1 MNKLDIRPLV
11 EKIFQKGKAQGLG
24 DMEVYYSAG
33 RSLSLKVFQKEL
45 DGYSLSESE
54 GLSLRGEYKGKM
66 GYSYTEKVDE
76 SSIDILVKNVVE
88 NATVIDSDDEEFIY
102 EGSKDYR
109 KIDTFNPD
117 LEKVEEAEKIK
128 FVKELEVEA
137 FKLDERISSVET
149 CVYGDGYGETVMSN
163 TKGLYLH
170 DKSNIAYT
178 YVVVVAK
185 EGSDIKTGMAYRTG
199 NDFAKFNAKE
209 IAEEAVKE
217 ALSLLGA
224 KSVKSGDY
232 PVVIRNNAAADL
244 LEAFTGIFSA
254 ESVQKDLS
262 LLKGKLNQQIGSEKF
277 TLIDDPFMD
286 EGLASKSFDGEGV
299 ACKFK
304 KVVDKG
310 VLKTYFHN
318 LKTAK
323 KDNIETTGNASKGSY
338 KASIGISPSNFYVEK
353 GNRTLDEIIAE
364 MDRGIMITELQGLH
378 SGLNSISGD
387 FSLAALGYEIKGGKI
402 AGPVEQIT
410 VAGNYFE
417 MLKNIEEVGSDLK
430 FGLPG
435 EAYIG
440 SPSLKIKKLSIAG
453 E

>member
-1 MNKLDIRPLV
+1 MDIKPLV
-11 EKIFQKGKAQGLG
+11 EKIFLKGKAEGLG

-33 RSLSLKVFQKEL
+33 SSLSLKVFEKEL

-54 GLSLRGEYKGKM
+54 GLSLRGVYKGKM

-76 SSIDILVKNVVE
+76 SSIELLVKNALE
-88 NATVIDSDDEEFIY
+88 NAMVIDSDDEEFIF
-102 EGSKDYR
+102 EGSKEY
-109 KIDTFNPD
+109 KKVDTFNPGLED
-117 LEKVEEAEKIK
+117 VSELEKINFVKSLEEEAFNIDK
-128 FVKELEVEA
+128 
-137 FKLDERISSVET
+137 RITSVET

-170 DKSNIAYT
+170 DKSNLAYT

-185 EGSDIKTGMAYRTG
+185 EGDDIKTGMAYRTG
-199 NDFAKFNAKE
+199 NDFSKFNAKE
-209 IAEEAVKE
+209 IAQEAVKE
-217 ALSLLGA
+217 ALDLLGA
-224 KSVKSGDY
+224 KSVKSGEY
-232 PVVIRNNAAADL
+232 AVVIRNNAAADL

-254 ESVQKDLS
+254 ESVQKNLS
-262 LLKGKLNQQIGSEKF
+262 LLKGKLDQQIGSEKF
-277 TLIDDPFMD
+277 TLVDDPFMED
-286 EGLASKSFDGEGV
+286 GLASKSFDGEGV
-299 ACKFK
+299 ACKYK

-338 KASIGISPSNFYVEK
+338 KSSIGISPTNFYVEK
-353 GNRTLDEIIAE
+353 GEKSLDEIISS
-364 MDRGIMITELQGLH
+364 MDSGIMITELQGLH

-387 FSLAALGYEIKGGKI
+387 FSLAALGYAIKGGKI

-440 SPSLKIKKLSIAG
+440 SPSLKIKKLAIAG

>member
-1 MNKLDIRPLV
+1 MDMKMLID
-11 EKIFQKGKAQGLG
+11 KIFAEGKKQGIN
-24 DMEVYYSAG
+24 DMEVFYSAG
-33 RSLSLKVFQKEL
+33 SSLSLKVFQKEL

-54 GLSLRGEYKGKM
+54 GLGLRGMYNNKM

-76 SSIDILVKNVVE
+76 TSIDLLVKNIKE
-88 NATVIDSDDEEFIY
+88 NATVIDSDDEEYIF
-102 EGSKDYR
+102 EGSKEY
-109 KIDTFNPD
+109 KKVDTFNPK
-117 LEKVEEAEKIK
+117 LEEVEEAEKIK
-128 FVKELEVEA
+128 FVKQLEEEA
-137 FKLDERISSVET
+137 FKIDNRIQSVET
-149 CVYGDGYGETVMSN
+149 CVYGDGYGETIMSN

-185 EGSDIKTGMAYRTG
+185 ENEDIKTGMAYRTG
-199 NDFAKFNAKE
+199 NDFSKFNPKE

-217 ALSLLGA
+217 ALSMLGA

-244 LEAFTGIFSA
+244 LEAFEGIFSA
-254 ESVQKDLS
+254 ENVQKNLS
-262 LLKGKLNQQIGSEKF
+262 LLKGKLNEQIGSEKF
-277 TLIDDPFMD
+277 TLVDDPFM
-286 EGLASKSFDGEGV
+286 EGGLASRSFDGEGV
-299 ACKFK
+299 ASKYK

-323 KDNIETTGNASKGSY
+323 KDGVETTGNASKSSY
-338 KASIGISPSNFYVEK
+338 KSSVGIAPSNLYVEK
-353 GNRTLDEIIAE
+353 GEKTLEEIISS
-364 MDRGIMITELQGLH
+364 MDKGILITELQGLH
-378 SGLNSISGD
+378 SGLNSVSGD
-387 FSLAALGYEIKGGKI
+387 FSLAALGYEIKDGKI
-402 AGPVEQIT
+402 AKAVEQIT

-417 MLKNIEEVGSDLK
+417 LLKNIEETGSDLK

-440 SPSLKIKKLSIAG
+440 SPSLKIKKLAIAG

>member
-1 MNKLDIRPLV
+1 MDIKTLI
-11 EKIFQKGKAQGLG
+11 EKIFQKGRQQGLG

-33 RSLSLKVFQKEL
+33 SSLSLKVFQKEL

-54 GLSLRGEYKGKM
+54 GLSLRGVYKGKM

-76 SSIDILVKNVVE
+76 SSIDMLVKNVVE
-88 NATVIDSDDEEFIY
+88 NATVIDSDDEEVIY
-102 EGSKDYR
+102 EGSKEY
-109 KIDTFNPD
+109 KKVDTFNPE
-117 LEKVEEAEKIK
+117 LEEVSEVDKIN
-128 FVKELEVEA
+128 FVKQLEEEA
-137 FKLDERISSVET
+137 FKIDKRVTSVET

-178 YVVVVAK
+178 YAVIVAK
-185 EGSDIKTGMAYRTG
+185 DGDDVKTGMAYRTG
-199 NDFAKFNAKE
+199 NDFSKFNARE

-217 ALSLLGA
+217 AVSLLGA

-232 PVVIRNNAAADL
+232 AVIIRNSAASDL
-244 LEAFTGIFSA
+244 LEAFTGVFSA

-262 LLKGKLNQQIGSEKF
+262 LLKGKLNQKVASEKF
-277 TLIDDPFMD
+277 TLVDDPFMED
-286 EGLASKSFDGEGV
+286 GLASKSFDGEGV
-299 ACKFK
+299 ACKYK
-304 KVVDKG
+304 KVIDKG

-323 KDNIETTGNASKGSY
+323 KDKIETTGNASKGSY
-338 KASIGISPSNFYVEK
+338 KSSIDIAPSNFYVEK
-353 GNRTLDEIIAE
+353 GERSLEEIISG
-364 MDRGIMITELQGLH
+364 MDSGIMITELQGLH

-387 FSLAALGYEIKGGKI
+387 FSLAALGFEIKGGKI
-402 AGPVEQIT
+402 ERPVEQIT
-410 VAGNYFE
+410 VAGNYFQ
-417 MLKNIEEVGSDLK
+417 MLKDIEEVGSDIK

-435 EAYIG
+435 ESYIG
-440 SPSLKIKKLSIAG
+440 SPSLMVKKLAIAG

>member
-1 MNKLDIRPLV
+1 MDMKMLID
-11 EKIFQKGKAQGLG
+11 KIFAEGKKQGIN
-24 DMEVYYSAG
+24 DMEVFYSAG
-33 RSLSLKVFQKEL
+33 SSLSLKVFQKEL

-54 GLSLRGEYKGKM
+54 GLGLRGMYNGKM

-76 SSIDILVKNVVE
+76 TSIDLLVKNVKE
-88 NATVIDSDDEEFIY
+88 NATVIDSDDEEYIF
-102 EGSKDYR
+102 EGSKEY
-109 KIDTFNPD
+109 KKVDTFNPK
-117 LEKVEEAEKIK
+117 LEEVEEAEKIK
-128 FVKELEVEA
+128 FVKQLEEEA
-137 FKLDERISSVET
+137 FKIDNRIQSVET
-149 CVYGDGYGETVMSN
+149 CVYGDGYGETIMSN

-185 EGSDIKTGMAYRTG
+185 ENEDIKTGMAYRTG
-199 NDFAKFNAKE
+199 NDFSKFNPKE

-217 ALSLLGA
+217 ALSMLGA

-244 LEAFTGIFSA
+244 LEAFEGIFSA
-254 ESVQKDLS
+254 ENVQKNLS
-262 LLKGKLNQQIGSEKF
+262 LLKGKLNEQIGSEKF
-277 TLIDDPFMD
+277 TLVDDPFM
-286 EGLASKSFDGEGV
+286 EGGLASRSFDGEGV
-299 ACKFK
+299 ASKYK

-323 KDNIETTGNASKGSY
+323 KDGVETTGNASKSSY
-338 KASIGISPSNFYVEK
+338 KSSVGIAPSNFYVEK
-353 GNRTLDEIIAE
+353 GEKTLEEIISS
-364 MDRGIMITELQGLH
+364 MDKGILITELQGLH
-378 SGLNSISGD
+378 SGLNSVSGD
-387 FSLAALGYEIKGGKI
+387 FSLAALGYELKDGKI
-402 AGPVEQIT
+402 AKAVEQIT

-417 MLKNIEEVGSDLK
+417 LLKNIEETGSDLK

-440 SPSLKIKKLSIAG
+440 SPSLKIKKLAIAG

>member
-1 MNKLDIRPLV
+1 MDMKMLID
-11 EKIFQKGKAQGLG
+11 KIFAEGKKQGIQ
-24 DMEVYYSAG
+24 DMEVFYSAG
-33 RSLSLKVFQKEL
+33 SSLSLKVFQKEL

-54 GLSLRGEYKGKM
+54 GLGLRGMYNSKM

-76 SSIDILVKNVVE
+76 TSIDLLVKNIKE
-88 NATVIDSDDEEFIY
+88 NATVIDSDDEEYIF
-102 EGSKDYR
+102 EGSKEY
-109 KIDTFNPD
+109 KKVDTFNPK
-117 LEKVEEAEKIK
+117 LEEVEEAEKIK
-128 FVKELEVEA
+128 FVKQLEEEA
-137 FKLDERISSVET
+137 FKIDNRIQSVET
-149 CVYGDGYGETVMSN
+149 CVYGDGYGETIMSN

-185 EGSDIKTGMAYRTG
+185 ENEDIKTGMAYRTG
-199 NDFAKFNAKE
+199 NDFSKFNPKE

-217 ALSLLGA
+217 ALSMLGA

-244 LEAFTGIFSA
+244 LEAFEGIFSA
-254 ESVQKDLS
+254 ENVQKNLS
-262 LLKGKLNQQIGSEKF
+262 LLKGKLNEQIGSEKF
-277 TLIDDPFMD
+277 TLVDDPFM
-286 EGLASKSFDGEGV
+286 EGGLASRSFDGEGV
-299 ACKFK
+299 ASKYK

-323 KDNIETTGNASKGSY
+323 KDGVETTGNASKSSY
-338 KASIGISPSNFYVEK
+338 KSSVGIAPSNLYVEK
-353 GNRTLDEIIAE
+353 GEKTLEEIISS
-364 MDRGIMITELQGLH
+364 MDKGILITELQGLH
-378 SGLNSISGD
+378 SGLNSVSGD
-387 FSLAALGYEIKGGKI
+387 FSLAALGYEIKDGKI
-402 AGPVEQIT
+402 AKAVEQIT

-417 MLKNIEEVGSDLK
+417 LLKNIEETGSDLK

-440 SPSLKIKKLSIAG
+440 SPSLKIKKLAIAG

>member
-1 MNKLDIRPLV
+1 MDIRPLTK
-11 EKIFQKGKAQGLG
+11 KIFEKGTLAGLK

-33 RSLSLKVFQKEL
+33 SSLSLKVFEKEL

-54 GLSLRGEYKGKM
+54 GLSLRGMYNGKM

-76 SSIDILVKNVVE
+76 SSIDLLVRNVVE
-88 NATVIDSDDEEFIY
+88 NATVIDSDDEEFIF
-102 EGSKDYR
+102 EGSKEYKTVKTFNPALDDVSEIQKIHFVKQLEEEAS
-109 KIDTFNPD
+109 KIDT
-117 LEKVEEAEKIK
+117 
-128 FVKELEVEA
+128 
-137 FKLDERISSVET
+137 RITQVET
-149 CVYGDGYGETVMSN
+149 CVYGDGFGETVMAN

-185 EGSDIKTGMAYRTG
+185 EGNDIKTGMAYRTG
-199 NDFAKFNAKE
+199 NDFSKFDAKE
-209 IAEEAVKE
+209 LAQEAAKE
-217 ALSLLGA
+217 ALDLLGA

-232 PVVIRNNAAADL
+232 PVVIRNGAAADL
-244 LEAFTGIFSA
+244 LESFTGIFSA
-254 ESVQKDLS
+254 EAVQKNLS
-262 LLKGKLNQQIGSEKF
+262 LLKGKLNEQIGSDKF
-277 TLIDDPFMD
+277 TIVDDPFMD
-286 EGLASKSFDGEGV
+286 GGLASKSFDGEGV
-299 ACKFK
+299 ACSYK
-304 KVVDKG
+304 KVIDKG
-310 VLKTYFHN
+310 VLKTYLHN

-323 KDNIETTGNASKGSY
+323 KDSVETTGNASKGSY
-338 KASIGISPSNFYVEK
+338 KSSIGISPSNFYVEK
-353 GNRTLDEIIAE
+353 GERTLAEMIAD

-378 SGLNSISGD
+378 SGLNAVSGD
-387 FSLAALGYEIKGGKI
+387 FSLAALGYEIKDGKI

-417 MLKNIEEVGSDLK
+417 MIKNIEEVGSDLK

-440 SPSLKIKKLSIAG
+440 SPSLKIKKLAIAG

>member
-1 MNKLDIRPLV
+1 MDMKMLID
-11 EKIFQKGKAQGLG
+11 KIFAEGKKQGIQ
-24 DMEVYYSAG
+24 DMEVFYSAG
-33 RSLSLKVFQKEL
+33 SSLSLKVFQKEL

-54 GLSLRGEYKGKM
+54 GLGLRGMYNSKM

-76 SSIDILVKNVVE
+76 TSIDLLVKNVKE
-88 NATVIDSDDEEFIY
+88 NATVIDSDDEEYIF
-102 EGSKDYR
+102 EGSKEY
-109 KIDTFNPD
+109 KKVDTFNPK
-117 LEKVEEAEKIK
+117 LEEVEEAEKIK
-128 FVKELEVEA
+128 FVKQLEEEA
-137 FKLDERISSVET
+137 FKIDNRIQSVET
-149 CVYGDGYGETVMSN
+149 CVYGDGYGETIMSN

-185 EGSDIKTGMAYRTG
+185 ENEDIKTGMAYRTG
-199 NDFAKFNAKE
+199 NDFSKFNPKE

-217 ALSLLGA
+217 ALSMLGA

-244 LEAFTGIFSA
+244 LEAFEGIFSA
-254 ESVQKDLS
+254 ENVQKNLS
-262 LLKGKLNQQIGSEKF
+262 LLKGKLNEQIGSEKF
-277 TLIDDPFMD
+277 TLVDDPFM
-286 EGLASKSFDGEGV
+286 EGGLASRSFDGEGV
-299 ACKFK
+299 ASKYK

-323 KDNIETTGNASKGSY
+323 KDGVETTGNASKSSY
-338 KASIGISPSNFYVEK
+338 KSSVGIAPSNLYVEK
-353 GNRTLDEIIAE
+353 GEKTLEEIISS
-364 MDRGIMITELQGLH
+364 MDKGILITELQGLH
-378 SGLNSISGD
+378 SGLNSVSGD
-387 FSLAALGYEIKGGKI
+387 FSLAALGYEIKDGKI
-402 AGPVEQIT
+402 AKAVEQIT

-417 MLKNIEEVGSDLK
+417 LLKNIEETGSDLK

-440 SPSLKIKKLSIAG
+440 SPSLKIKKLAIAG

>member
-1 MNKLDIRPLV
+1 MDIKTLV
-11 EKIFQKGKAQGLG
+11 EKIFQKGKTQGLG

-33 RSLSLKVFQKEL
+33 SSLSLKVFQKEL
-45 DGYSLSESE
+45 DGYSLSQSE
-54 GLSLRGEYKGKM
+54 GLSLRGVYNGKM

-76 SSIDILVKNVVE
+76 SSIDLLVKNVIE
-88 NATVIDSDDEEFIY
+88 NAIVIDSDDEEVIY
-102 EGSKDYR
+102 EGSKEY
-109 KIDTFNPD
+109 KQVDTFNPALD
-117 LEKVEEAEKIK
+117 NVSEIDKINFVKQLEEEAFNMDK
-128 FVKELEVEA
+128 
-137 FKLDERISSVET
+137 RISSVET

-185 EGSDIKTGMAYRTG
+185 DGNDIKTGMAYRTG
-199 NDFAKFNAKE
+199 NDFSKFNAKE

-217 ALSLLGA
+217 AISLLGA

-244 LEAFTGIFSA
+244 LEAFSGIFSA

-262 LLKGKLNQQIGSEKF
+262 LLKGKLNEQIGSDKF
-277 TLIDDPFMD
+277 TLVDDPFMED
-286 EGLASKSFDGEGV
+286 GLASKSFDGEGV
-299 ACKFK
+299 ACKYK

-310 VLKTYFHN
+310 NLKTYFHN

-338 KASIGISPSNFYVEK
+338 KSSIGIAPSNFYVEK
-353 GNRTLDEIIAE
+353 GDKSLDEIISA
-364 MDRGIMITELQGLH
+364 MDKGIMITELQGLH

-402 AGPVEQIT
+402 TGPVEQIT

-417 MLKNIEEVGSDLK
+417 LLKNIEEVGSDLK

-435 EAYIG
+435 ESYIG

>member
-1 MNKLDIRPLV
+1 MDIKPLI
-11 EKIFQKGKAQGLG
+11 EKIFLKGKTEGLG

-33 RSLSLKVFQKEL
+33 SSLSLKVFEKEL

-54 GLSLRGEYKGKM
+54 GLSLRGVCKGKM

-76 SSIDILVKNVVE
+76 SSIELLVKNALE
-88 NATVIDSDDEEFIY
+88 NAMVIDSDDEEFIF
-102 EGSKDYR
+102 EGSKEY
-109 KIDTFNPD
+109 KKVDTFNPGLED
-117 LEKVEEAEKIK
+117 VSELEKINFVKLLEEEAFNIDK
-128 FVKELEVEA
+128 
-137 FKLDERISSVET
+137 RITSVET

-170 DKSNIAYT
+170 DKSNLAYT

-185 EGSDIKTGMAYRTG
+185 EDDDIKTGMAYRKG
-199 NDFAKFNAKE
+199 NDFSKFNAKE
-209 IAEEAVKE
+209 IAQEAVKE
-217 ALSLLGA
+217 ALDLLGA

-232 PVVIRNNAAADL
+232 AVVIRNNAAADL

-254 ESVQKDLS
+254 ESVQKNLS
-262 LLKGKLNQQIGSEKF
+262 LLKGKLDQQIGSEKF
-277 TLIDDPFMD
+277 TLVDDPFMED
-286 EGLASKSFDGEGV
+286 GLASKSFDGEGV
-299 ACKFK
+299 ACKYK

-338 KASIGISPSNFYVEK
+338 KSSIGISPTNFYVEK
-353 GNRTLDEIIAE
+353 GEKSLDEIIST
-364 MDRGIMITELQGLH
+364 MDSGIMITELQGLH

-387 FSLAALGYEIKGGKI
+387 FSLAALGYAIKDGKI

-417 MLKNIEEVGSDLK
+417 MIKNIEEVGSDLK

-435 EAYIG
+435 DAYIG
-440 SPSLKIKKLSIAG
+440 SPSLKIKKLAIAG

>member
-1 MNKLDIRPLV
+1 MDMKMLID
-11 EKIFQKGKAQGLG
+11 KIFAEGKKQGIN
-24 DMEVYYSAG
+24 DMEVFYSAG
-33 RSLSLKVFQKEL
+33 SSLSLKVFQKEL

-54 GLSLRGEYKGKM
+54 GLGLRGMYNSKM

-76 SSIDILVKNVVE
+76 TSIDLLVKNVKE
-88 NATVIDSDDEEFIY
+88 NATVIDSDDEEYIF
-102 EGSKDYR
+102 EGSKEY
-109 KIDTFNPD
+109 KKVDTFNPK
-117 LEKVEEAEKIK
+117 LEEVEEAEKIK
-128 FVKELEVEA
+128 FVKQLEEEA
-137 FKLDERISSVET
+137 FKIDNRIQSVET
-149 CVYGDGYGETVMSN
+149 CVYGDGYGETIMSN

-185 EGSDIKTGMAYRTG
+185 ENEDIKTGMAYRTG
-199 NDFAKFNAKE
+199 NDFSKFNPKE

-217 ALSLLGA
+217 ALSMLGA

-244 LEAFTGIFSA
+244 LEAFEGIFSA
-254 ESVQKDLS
+254 ENVQKNLS
-262 LLKGKLNQQIGSEKF
+262 LLKGKLNEQIGSEKF
-277 TLIDDPFMD
+277 TLVDDPFM
-286 EGLASKSFDGEGV
+286 EGGLASRSFDGEGV
-299 ACKFK
+299 ASKYK

-323 KDNIETTGNASKGSY
+323 KDGVETTGNASKSSY
-338 KASIGISPSNFYVEK
+338 KSSVGIAPSNLYVEK
-353 GNRTLDEIIAE
+353 GEKTLEEIISS
-364 MDRGIMITELQGLH
+364 MDKGILITELQGLH
-378 SGLNSISGD
+378 SGLNSVSGD
-387 FSLAALGYEIKGGKI
+387 FSLAALGYEIKDGKI
-402 AGPVEQIT
+402 AKAVEQIT

-417 MLKNIEEVGSDLK
+417 LLKNIEETGSDLK

-440 SPSLKIKKLSIAG
+440 SPSLKIKKLAIAG